1 MPTKLFLAGAV
12 LGASLAV
19 AALAAK
25 AEDAV
30 FVPYDEAKPILA
42 AHKDLPAKAGRR
54 LQITPEAW
62 PAWVVKRDAEIRARL
77 ARGDED
83 SLVYLWLYG
92 TSFTKRPRAT
102 EQDIARLGDRA
113 KAEAL
118 LIDRLDDLVAGL
130 SAPGSNERLQ
140 FGRGV
145 LARNGIDVATAAG
158 TTKALQ
164 FLVKARER
172 VLAENAQIARSADA
186 ARQSGTA
193 AAMAYA
199 TLFRDRGLSSD
210 TRLTAAFA
218 VDQALAAL
226 AEARALPA
234 SGVRRAAIVG
244 PGLDFTDKAE
254 GFDFYPQ
261 QTIQPFGVIDS
272 LMRLDLA
279 KTDDLRLTTFDLSPR
294 VNAHLANAAKRGAAG
309 VPYAIQLPLPADDP
323 KHTWQPELLGYWKM
337 FGDRIGRETRPA
349 PLPAGL
355 SGLRVRGVD
364 VSPIIAAAIAPH
376 DLNIIVQRQPLPD
389 AERFDLIVA
398 TNILVYYDAF
408 DQALALTNIASM
420 LRPGGL
426 FLSNYAVA
434 PSSTM
439 EALPALTTR
448 VFFDK
453 QQNGDTVFVY
463 RRHIAGSTGR

>member
-1 MPTKLFLAGAV
+1 VVHTLLAIG
-12 LGASLAV
+12 
-19 AALAAK
+19 AALLLQAPI
-25 AEDAV
+25 
-30 FVPYDEAKPILA
+30 FIPYQES
-42 AHKDLPAKAGRR
+42 KDLPAKAGSH
-54 LQITPEAW
+54 LSITPEAW

-77 ARGDED
+77 ARGDVD

-102 EQDIARLGDRA
+102 DQDIARLGDRA

-145 LARNGIDVATAAG
+145 LARNGIDVTTAAG
-158 TTKALQ
+158 TTKALE

-172 VLAENAQIARSADA
+172 VLAENAEIARSADA
-186 ARQSGTA
+186 ARQSGDA
-193 AAMAYA
+193 ATAYA

-218 VDQALAAL
+218 VDRALATV

-234 SGVRRAAIVG
+234 SGVRRVAVVG

-272 LMRLDLA
+272 LRRLALA
-279 KTDDLRLTTFDLSPR
+279 KTDDFRLTTFDLSPR

-309 VPYAIQLPLPADDP
+309 VPYAIQLPLPADDS
-323 KHTWQPELLGYWKM
+323 KHDWQPELLAYWKT
-337 FGDRIGRETRPA
+337 FGDGIGRETRPA
-349 PLPAGL
+349 PLPAGM
-355 SGLRVRGVD
+355 SGVRVRGVAIN
-364 VSPIIAAAIAPH
+364 PIVAAAIAPY

-463 RRHIAGSTGR
+463 RRR

>member
-1 MPTKLFLAGAV
+1 VPTKLFL
-12 LGASLAV
+12 LGRVFAANLAA

-25 AEDAV
+25 ADAPV
-30 FVPYDEAKPILA
+30 FVPYDEAKPVLA
-42 AHKDLPAKAGRR
+42 AHKDLPPKGGSY
-54 LQITPEAW
+54 LQISPKEW
-62 PAWVVKRDAEIRARL
+62 PAWIAKRDAEIRARL

-140 FGRGV
+140 FGRAV
-145 LARNGIDVATAAG
+145 LARNGIDVAAASG
-158 TTKALQ
+158 TTKALA

-172 VLAENAQIARSADA
+172 VLAENAQIARSAA
-186 ARQSGTA
+186 TARQSGA
-193 AAMAYA
+193 ASAMEYA

-218 VDQALAAL
+218 VDRALAAV

-234 SGVRRAAIVG
+234 SGVRRVAVVG

-272 LMRLDLA
+272 LRRLALA
-279 KTDDLRLTTFDLSPR
+279 KTDDFRLTTFDLSPR
-294 VNAHLANAAKRGAAG
+294 VNGHLANAAKRGAAG
-309 VPYAIQLPLPADDP
+309 VPYTIQLPLPADDP
-323 KHTWQPELLGYWKM
+323 KHDWQPELLAYWKT
-337 FGDRIGRETRPA
+337 FGGGIGRETRPA
-349 PLPAGL
+349 PLPAGMP
-355 SGLRVRGVD
+355 GVRVRGVA

-389 AERFDLIVA
+389 SERFDLVVA

-426 FLSNYAVA
+426 FLSNYAVV
-434 PSSTM
+434 PSATM

-463 RRHIAGSTGR
+463 RRR